1 MSEISLLKITKFNC
15 HNLISI

>member
-1 MSEISLLKITKFNC
+1 MSEISLLKITKFNG